1 MARTSATTK
10 EVAMSQDFTP
20 YNMVPKNRVRTS
32 DAAKPAIITEFGALE
47 QTSVDLGQY
56 AWMELP
62 SDTRAQYLVQALAH
76 MLKAE
81 AWPNSQTVPGW
92 RADARHFR
100 NEAAAAFSP
109 SMRQKINLARLYRR
123 ALSELPETIDGQ
135 PKLPLPDDCPL
146 TLDELL
152 S

>member
-1 MARTSATTK
+1 
-10 EVAMSQDFTP
+10 MSQYENDILAWSEHQGELLRRIASGQ
-20 YNMVPKNRVRTS
+20 RVN
-32 DAAKPAIITEFGALE
+32 DAEIDWSNISEEIEAVGRN
-47 QTSVDLGQY
+47 
-56 AWMELP
+56 EL
-62 SDTRAQYLVQALAH
+62 RACESYLVQALAH
-76 MLKAE
+76 ILKAE
-81 AWPNSQTVPGW
+81 AWPNSQAVPNW

-109 SMRQKINLARLYRR
+109 SMRQKINLTRLYRR

-146 TLDELL
+146 SLDELL